1 MPLPRLRSIVL
12 LVATLLTS
20 CKTDGSDLA
29 PPVLQVICP
38 AIRSYDP
45 VTQKQAAR
53 ELQKLPRGSVV
64 AEMIG
69 DYGDLRDQ
77 VRACRK

>member
-1 MPLPRLRSIVL
+1 MS
-12 LVATLLTS
+12 TS
-20 CKTDGSDLA
+20 GCATDGSN
-29 PPVLQVICP
+29 PPPAVQVICP
-38 AIRSYDP
+38 AIRDYDP

-53 ELQKLPRGSVV
+53 ELRNLPKGSVV
-64 AEMIG
+64 TGMIA